1 MQTVEC
7 QSKGIGLNEVGHSK
21 VKEFPSSTVGT
32 AEARDLSRT
41 LAMVVKVTFTMRT
54 HQEFMLY

>member
-1 MQTVEC
+1 M
-7 QSKGIGLNEVGHSK
+7 GLNEVGHSK

-54 HQEFMLY
+54 HQVFMLY

>member
-7 QSKGIGLNEVGHSK
+7 QSQGTGLNEVGHTK

-41 LAMVVKVTFTMRT
+41 LAMVVKVNFTMRT